1 MKLCIAGIQFQNLET
16 GEIITFSPETKGV
29 TVDSGRNPTEDEYN
43 IASLA
48 SGVIVNS
55 LRYCLFSNFQL
66 CFSSIVSFIVINPLI
81 NYNLLV
87 KISKEL

>member
-48 SGVIVNS
+48 SGVIVGA
-55 LRYCLFSNFQL
+55 
-66 CFSSIVSFIVINPLI
+66 SF
-81 NYNLLV
+81 
-87 KISKEL
+87 KELKRVLPESITLPKV